1 MTPVI
6 ALAGNPNVGKSTVFN
21 ALTGLHQHTGNWSGK
36 TVGTAEGRFRRGKK
50 EIRLV
55 DLPGAYSL
63 TADSAEEEVARD
75 FLCFEHPDAAVV
87 VCDACCL
94 ERNLIFAIQ
103 VAQIIPKTMLCVN
116 MMDEA
121 RHRGIKIDL
130 DALSKETGIPAVG
143 VSAAHYE
150 GLDELEENMIKLVEG
165 RLHTVFIPV
174 RYPKAIE
181 NATESLAPV
190 LARKYG
196 IKAVFPVIKLIEN
209 EHGFVSAFE
218 RRFGEIASDP
228 ELTGAI
234 GKAARIMRDGGI
246 TKKNVSDRVAAC
258 AVLRAEEICLSAVDA
273 SEQKA
278 VRRDG
283 KIDSVLTG
291 GIWGIPVMLLLFAGI
306 FWITVSGANYPS
318 QWIASGFAI
327 AEEWLCKGLSAINAP
342 PVLADIIVNGVWRVL
357 SWVVSVMLPP
367 MAIFFP
373 LFTLLEDLGYL
384 PRVAFNLDRSFKA
397 AGACGKQALTMCMGL
412 GCGAVGVTGAR
423 IIDSP
428 RERLIAIITNCFVP
442 CNGRFPAIIAIVS
455 MFLTSGSRFSSLISA
470 LIMTGAISLSVL
482 MTLVVSR
489 ILSKTVLKG
498 VPAGFTL
505 ELPPYRIPRIGK
517 VILRSVLDRT
527 LVVLGRAVVVALPAG
542 IIIWA
547 CSNINI
553 GQETVLKT
561 VATAIDPF
569 ARLFGMDG
577 NVLFGFILA
586 LPANEIALPIMAMG
600 YSGGALAEISSLE
613 TTAALFY
620 ANGFGTVNAICTL
633 VFILFHW
640 PCATTILTIWK
651 ETKSIKWTVLSVIVP
666 LLTGLSLC
674 FFINIASKLFI

>member
-143 VSAAHYE
+143 VSAARYE
-150 GLDELEENMIKLVEG
+150 GLDELEENMVKLVEG

-283 KIDSVLTG
+283 KIDSVLTD

>member
-87 VCDACCL
+87 ICDACCL

-143 VSAAHYE
+143 VSAARYE

-327 AEEWLCKGLSAINAP
+327 AEEGLCKGLSAINAP

>member
-87 VCDACCL
+87 ICDACCL

-143 VSAAHYE
+143 VSAARYE

-561 VATAIDPF
+561 VATAIGPF

>member
-87 VCDACCL
+87 ICDACCL

>member
-87 VCDACCL
+87 ICDACCL

-103 VAQIIPKTMLCVN
+103 VAQIIPKTILCVN

-143 VSAAHYE
+143 VSAARYE

>member
-87 VCDACCL
+87 ICDACCL

-143 VSAAHYE
+143 VSAARYE
-150 GLDELEENMIKLVEG
+150 GLDELEENMVKLVEG